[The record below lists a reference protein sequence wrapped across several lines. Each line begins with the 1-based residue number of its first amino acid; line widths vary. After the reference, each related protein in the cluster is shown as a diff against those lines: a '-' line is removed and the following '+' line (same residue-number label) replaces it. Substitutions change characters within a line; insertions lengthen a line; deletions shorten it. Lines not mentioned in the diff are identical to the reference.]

1 MSGKPRIL
9 GLDFGTR
16 RIGVAIS
23 DALGLTAQPLT
34 TVINRGERA
43 CEEITSLVHAR
54 QAAYI
59 VMGLPLHM
67 NGSEGEKAREAR
79 AFGERLAGR
88 AGVRVEYIDERLTT
102 VSVQRMLGETRLSGP
117 KKRQMTDKLAAV
129 LILQTWMDSRA
140 S

>member
-1 MSGKPRIL
+1 MSGKPRII

-16 RIGVAIS
+16 RIGVAVS

-34 TVINRGERA
+34 TVINREERV
-43 CEEITSLVHAR
+43 CEEIASLVRAH

-102 VSVQRMLGETRLSGP
+102 VAVQRMLGETRLSGP

-129 LILQTWMDSRA
+129 LILQTWMDSRR
-140 S
+140 

>member
-1 MSGKPRIL
+1 MSEKPRII

-34 TVINRGERA
+34 TLINREERV
-43 CEEITSLVHAR
+43 CEEIASLVHTH

-67 NGSEGEKAREAR
+67 NGSEGEKVREAR

-102 VSVQRMLGETRLSGP
+102 AAIQRMLRETRLSGP

-129 LILQTWMDSRA
+129 LILQTWMDSRR
-140 S
+140 